1 MFLTSLL
8 GFPAQEEHQISLHF
22 IHSRTASESF
32 PKRLVSVDAA
42 AIYIDH
48 QPEAFGKQAIIP
60 FPWRNASVILPLVLH
75 TQSEM
80 IWLDVLELVLLPGI
94 VLFFFTPDS
103 QR

>member
-1 MFLTSLL
+1 M
-8 GFPAQEEHQISLHF
+8 
-22 IHSRTASESF
+22 
-32 PKRLVSVDAA
+32 SVDAA

-94 VLFFFTPDS
+94 VLFFFYTRLPALVWSVLVHSDTGVR
-103 QR
+103 Q